1 MSENPLR
8 NLPKMDLLLAHPI
21 LEEAGAALPRAALR
35 AAARKSLDELRARL
49 KKYPEEAVPSL
60 EEMARRAAH
69 RAVEES
75 RPHLRRVV
83 NATGVVL
90 HTNLGRA
97 PLAEAAAQAAYE
109 IARGYSDLEYD
120 VDSGRR
126 GDRHTH
132 VEDLLRTLTGA
143 ESAMVVNNN
152 AAALFLMLSALAGG
166 KGIAISRGEL
176 VEIGGS
182 FRVPDMMELGGAR
195 LVEVGTTNKTRLS
208 DYEKAVQGRGAE
220 LLLKVH
226 TSNYEIVGF
235 TEETSLDELFQLKRK
250 YALPLLYD
258 LGSGALSPA
267 FLPALS
273 AGPTVSGALAAGC
286 DLVCFSG
293 DKLLGGP
300 QAGIAVGRRAYIEA
314 MKRHPLARILRID
327 KLSLAALEATLLL
340 SSDPAEARRSI
351 PALAMLGAEAEAL
364 EEKAHGLA
372 RRLESLN
379 RMDYTVQL
387 LPTDGR
393 VGGGSMP
400 NLALP
405 SCAVALTPADGRP
418 ERLEEALRRH
428 TVPIVARISH
438 GRLLLDVRTLSAE
451 DMDEIAEALRHG

>member
-1 MSENPLR
+1 MAENPLR
-8 NLPKMDLLLAHPI
+8 HLPKMDLLLAHPI
-21 LEEAGAALPRAALR
+21 LEEAGAKLPRAALR
-35 AAARKSLDELRARL
+35 SAARSCLDELRTRL
-49 KKYPEEAVPSL
+49 KKHPEEAVPSL
-60 EEMARRAAH
+60 EEVARCAAQRAAEG
-69 RAVEES
+69 R
-75 RPHLRRVV
+75 RPRLRRVI

-109 IARGYSDLEYD
+109 VARGYSDLEYN

-152 AAALFLMLSALAGG
+152 AAALFLMLSALAED
-166 KGIAISRGEL
+166 KGVAISRGEL
-176 VEIGGS
+176 VEIGGG

-195 LVEVGTTNKTRLS
+195 LIEVGTTNKTRRV
-208 DYEKAVQGRGAE
+208 DYEKAIQRRGAE

-235 TEETSLDELFQLKRK
+235 TEETSLDELFQLKQK

-267 FLPALS
+267 YLPTLPD
-273 AGPTVSGALAAGC
+273 GPTIAGALAAGC
-286 DLVCFSG
+286 AVVCFSG

-300 QAGIAVGRRAYIEA
+300 QAGIVVGGRAYIEA

-327 KLSLAALEATLLL
+327 KLSLAALEATLIL
-340 SSDPAEARRSI
+340 SSDPVEAGKKI
-351 PALAMLGAEAEAL
+351 PTLAMLGAGVEML
-364 EEKAHGLA
+364 KEKSQDLA
-372 RRLESLN
+372 RRLEAKNSI
-379 RMDYTVQL
+379 DYKIEL
-387 LPTDGR
+387 LPVDGR

-405 SCAVALTPADGRP
+405 SYAVALTPQDGRP
-418 ERLEEALRRH
+418 ERLEERLRCH
-428 TVPIVARISH
+428 TVPSVARISH

-451 DMDEIAEALRHG
+451 DMDEIAEALSHG